1 MSHFPNLKLNTGASL
16 PAVGL
21 GTWQSSD
28 EDAYN
33 AVSTALKLGYRH
45 IDSAAIYRNEVPVGK
60 AIKDSGIPRSEIFV
74 TTKLWGTQHREPEK
88 ALDASLKRLG
98 LDYVDLYL
106 IHWPVALKTDTI
118 KDDDLL
124 VIPTTA
130 DGNRDVDLED
140 WDFVKTWGLLQNLVE
155 TGKTKAIGVSNFSIN
170 NLKAILKPEL
180 KFVVPAANQIEVHP
194 QLPQDE
200 LIEFC
205 RAHDIV
211 VEAYC
216 PLGSSSSTLLSDLDL
231 LKIASKY
238 NVEPAQV
245 LINWGVARGYSVLP
259 KSVNPKRIESNF
271 KAFALSPED
280 TKAVSELHKKIGSH
294 RYVNP
299 KWGPFE
305 AFA

>member
-1 MSHFPNLKLNTGASL
+1 MSTFPTLTLNTGAKL

-21 GTWQSSD
+21 GTWQSPD
-28 EDAYN
+28 QEAYN
-33 AVSTALKLGYRH
+33 AVATALKLGYRH
-45 IDSAAIYRNEVPVGK
+45 IDGAAIYRNEVPVGK
-60 AIKDSGIPRSEIFV
+60 AIRDSGIPRSEIFV

-88 ALDASLKRLG
+88 ALDASLQRLG

-106 IHWPVALKTDTI
+106 VHWPVALKTNNL
-118 KDDDLL
+118 KDGDLL
-124 VIPTTA
+124 TIPVKD
-130 DGNRDVDLED
+130 DGNRDVDLEG
-140 WDFVKTWGLLQNLVE
+140 WDYVKTWELVQKLVE
-155 TGKTKAIGVSNFSIN
+155 TGKTKAVGVSNFSIN

-205 RAHDIV
+205 NAHGIV

-216 PLGSSSSTLLSDLDL
+216 PLGSTTSTLLSDPDL

-238 NVEPAQV
+238 SVEPAQV

-271 KAFALSPED
+271 KAIKLSPED
-280 TKAVSELHKKIGSH
+280 IQAISDLHKKVGTH
-294 RYVNP
+294 RYVDP
-299 KWGPFE
+299 KWGSFE